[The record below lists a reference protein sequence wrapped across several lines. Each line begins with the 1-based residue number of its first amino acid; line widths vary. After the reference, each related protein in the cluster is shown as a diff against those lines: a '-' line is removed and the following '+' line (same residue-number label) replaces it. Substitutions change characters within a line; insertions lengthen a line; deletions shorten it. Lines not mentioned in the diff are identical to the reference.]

1 MRLITRA
8 DWDGLVCAV
17 LLSSV
22 EHIEAIQF
30 AYPKDIQDGKVIV
43 PDNSAIANLPYHP
56 NCVLWFDHH
65 ISEEEL
71 GAPMAAFTGIKGKF
85 GLAPSAARLIYDY
98 YGGAATLGKF
108 AELVEATDR
117 IDSAQLTE
125 ADVVNPQGY
134 VLLAYTVDPRSG
146 LKDLELQ
153 MYFIMLIDWLKS
165 KSISEILE
173 IPEVRTMTDRLLA
186 EDQNFRETLRR
197 HSHLDGN
204 VVITDFRGL
213 PAVPPGSPVLAEGAT
228 VRNPVDAFVFTRL
241 AAEGWSARPEAD
253 RERLLRRVTLDL
265 TGLPPAPEE
274 LDAFLADTAPDAY
287 ERAVDRLLASPAWG
301 ERMALHWLDLAR
313 YADTHGYH
321 LDSGRE
327 MWLWRD
333 WVIAAFNR
341 NVPFDKFVRDQLA
354 GDLFPQAARDQV
366 IATGFVR
373 NNMINFEGGAIAGLA
388 RLHRHQ
394 L

>member
-71 GAPMAAFTGIKGKF
+71 GAPMAAFTGLKGKF

-98 YGGAATLGKF
+98 YGGAATLGRY
-108 AELVEATDR
+108 ASLVEATDR
-117 IDSAQLTE
+117 IDSAQLTQ
-125 ADVVNPQGY
+125 ADVVSPSGY

-153 MYFIMLIDWLKS
+153 MYFVMLIDWLKS
-165 KSISEILE
+165 KAIGEILQ
-173 IPEVRTMTDRLLA
+173 IPEVRLMTERLLA
-186 EDQNFRETLRR
+186 EDQNFRETLTE
-197 HSHLDGN
+197 HSRLDGN

-213 PAVPPGSPVLAEGAT
+213 PAVPPGNRFTIYTLFPTANVSARLYDGRDGAISTIALGHSIFNRTCQTNVGKLLAEYGGGGHKGAGT
-228 VRNPVDAFVFTRL
+228 AQFPKAEAEAKFQEIIAKL
-241 AAEGWSARPEAD
+241 KAAG
-253 RERLLRRVTLDL
+253 
-265 TGLPPAPEE
+265 
-274 LDAFLADTAPDAY
+274 
-287 ERAVDRLLASPAWG
+287 
-301 ERMALHWLDLAR
+301 
-313 YADTHGYH
+313 
-321 LDSGRE
+321 
-327 MWLWRD
+327 
-333 WVIAAFNR
+333 
-341 NVPFDKFVRDQLA
+341 
-354 GDLFPQAARDQV
+354 
-366 IATGFVR
+366 
-373 NNMINFEGGAIAGLA
+373 
-388 RLHRHQ
+388 
-394 L
+394 

>member
-71 GAPMAAFTGIKGKF
+71 GAPMAAFTGLKGKF
-85 GLAPSAARLIYDY
+85 GLSPSAARLIYDY
-98 YGGAATLGKF
+98 YGGDSALGKYRS
-108 AELVEATDR
+108 LVDATDR
-117 IDSAQLTE
+117 IDSAQLSQE
-125 ADVVNPQGY
+125 DVLNPSGY

-165 KSISEILE
+165 KTIDEILQ
-173 IPEVRTMTDRLLA
+173 IPEVKLMTDRLLA
-186 EDQNFRETLRR
+186 EDRNFREALKQ
-197 HSHLDGN
+197 HSHQDGN

-213 PAVPPGSPVLAEGAT
+213 GAVPPGNRFTVYTLFPTANVSARLYDGRDGLISTIALGHSIFNRTCKTNVGKLLAEYGGGGHKGAGT
-228 VRNPVDAFVFTRL
+228 AQFPK
-241 AAEGWSARPEAD
+241 AESE
-253 RERLLRRVTLDL
+253 T
-265 TGLPPAPEE
+265 
-274 LDAFLADTAPDAY
+274 
-287 ERAVDRLLASPAWG
+287 
-301 ERMALHWLDLAR
+301 
-313 YADTHGYH
+313 
-321 LDSGRE
+321 
-327 MWLWRD
+327 
-333 WVIAAFNR
+333 
-341 NVPFDKFVRDQLA
+341 KFQEIIGKLKLA
-354 GDLFPQAARDQV
+354 G
-366 IATGFVR
+366 
-373 NNMINFEGGAIAGLA
+373 
-388 RLHRHQ
+388 
-394 L
+394 